1 MQEMHE
7 RDGKMSQG
15 SPALTDDNIYIF
27 IKKDSSETYTRQVQ
41 IDQCI
46 ANDCKHILKH
56 YHKRRCSFNVNSS
69 STVS

>member
-27 IKKDSSETYTRQVQ
+27 IKKDSSETYTRLVQ

-46 ANDCKHILKH
+46 ANDCKHILNITT
-56 YHKRRCSFNVNSS
+56 RGAVASM
-69 STVS
+69 